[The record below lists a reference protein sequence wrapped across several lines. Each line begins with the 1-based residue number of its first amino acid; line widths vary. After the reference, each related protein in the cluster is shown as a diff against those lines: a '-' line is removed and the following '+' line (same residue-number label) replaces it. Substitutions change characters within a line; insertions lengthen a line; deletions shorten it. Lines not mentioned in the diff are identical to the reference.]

1 MFDDRQDPGRYESRR
16 PYHAAGSRQLADLDR
31 RARASHLDA
40 PPGAGR
46 LDDVLAGRAAAGV
59 HQDLDKISLRHTSL
73 LCPIRAQLMRY
84 LSVAQPP
91 ERARSVVQ
99 LKEAAAS
106 CQACDLWADAT
117 QTVFGEGAEH
127 ARLMLVGEQPGDQ
140 EDLQGKPF
148 VGPAGKLLERGLEE
162 AGIDRRRVYVT
173 NAVKHFR
180 WTRRGKRRLH
190 EKPNAGQ
197 VRACRPWLEAEIE
210 VVRPRPARGDRA
222 PPHHAVEPRARPGMR
237 PRRRGR
243 AVLA

>member
-31 RARASHLDA
+31 LARSRHRDG

-46 LDDVLAGRAAAGV
+46 LDAVLASRAAAGV

-106 CQACDLWADAT
+106 CQACDLWANAT
-117 QTVFGEGAEH
+117 QSVIGEGSVH
-127 ARLMLVGEQPGDQ
+127 DRLLHISD
-140 EDLQGKPF
+140 
-148 VGPAGKLLERGLEE
+148 
-162 AGIDRRRVYVT
+162 
-173 NAVKHFR
+173 
-180 WTRRGKRRLH
+180 KRS
-190 EKPNAGQ
+190 
-197 VRACRPWLEAEIE
+197 
-210 VVRPRPARGDRA
+210 
-222 PPHHAVEPRARPGMR
+222 
-237 PRRRGR
+237 
-243 AVLA
+243 